1 MRYLHLLTFT
11 LLAFMGFAQQMP
23 NEVQAGTF
31 KRFVISISAAPEICY
46 RSIINDLEL
55 THEDYQLWSE
65 VIDHRNET
73 ETVKLGYTGGLHLS
87 YNVNDRF
94 GFQAGIQYANRGF
107 STKKIDTEGAI
118 IDPFVPESFKFILHY
133 DYLEIPAKVNFS
145 FGENQIR
152 LTTSAGLSSAFLIKQ
167 SRTYIGYY
175 KDTTTRQVFI
185 SNDPY
190 DRFNLFA
197 AISAGLEMHISP
209 IMRIKV
215 EPTFRYGLLKITD
228 TPVSGHWYSG
238 GLNVSYLVR
247 L

>member
-1 MRYLHLLTFT
+1 MQHLYLLTFT
-11 LLAFMGFAQQMP
+11 LMTFVGFAQRTP

-31 KRFVISISAAPEICY
+31 KRFEISISAAPEICY
-46 RSIINDLEL
+46 RTLLNNDGSQMSTSIINL
-55 THEDYQLWSE
+55 
-65 VIDHRNET
+65 RNET
-73 ETVKLGYTGGLHLS
+73 ETVKLGYTGGLHLG
-87 YNVNDRF
+87 YNFNEQF
-94 GFQAGIQYANRGF
+94 CFQTGIQYANRGF
-107 STKKIDTEGAI
+107 STKKIDIAGSLM
-118 IDPFVPESFKFILHY
+118 DPVIPESLKYNYNYH
-133 DYLEIPAKVNFS
+133 YLEIPTKVNFS

-167 SRTYIGYY
+167 SRTFIGYY

-190 DRFNLFA
+190 NRFNLFA
-197 AISAGLEMHISP
+197 TISAGLEMHMSP

-215 EPTFRYGLLKITD
+215 EPTFRYGLLKISD

>member
-1 MRYLHLLTFT
+1 MQHLYLLTFT
-11 LLAFMGFAQQMP
+11 LLTFVGLAQRTP

-31 KRFVISISAAPEICY
+31 KRFEIGVSASPEICY
-46 RSIINDLEL
+46 RTLLNNDGSQNSTSIIN
-55 THEDYQLWSE
+55 Y
-65 VIDHRNET
+65 RNEN
-73 ETVKLGYTGGLHLS
+73 ETVKMGYTGGLHLC
-87 YNVNDRF
+87 YNFNERF
-94 GFQAGIQYANRGF
+94 GFQTGIQYANRGF
-107 STKKIDTEGAI
+107 STKKIDIAGSLM
-118 IDPFVPESFKFILHY
+118 DPVIPESLKYNYNYH
-133 DYLEIPAKVNFS
+133 YLEIPAKVNFS

-167 SRTYIGYY
+167 SRTFIGYY

-185 SNDPY
+185 SNDAY
-190 DRFNLFA
+190 NRFNLFA
-197 AISAGLEMHISP
+197 TISAGLEMRFNP
-209 IMRIKV
+209 IMSIKV

>member
-1 MRYLHLLTFT
+1 MQHLYLLTFT
-11 LLAFMGFAQQMP
+11 LLAFMGFAQQHF
-23 NEVQAGTF
+23 E
-31 KRFVISISAAPEICY
+31 ISVSAAPEICY
-46 RSIINDLEL
+46 RTLLNNDGSQMSTSIINL
-55 THEDYQLWSE
+55 
-65 VIDHRNET
+65 RNET
-73 ETVKLGYTGGLHLS
+73 ETVKLGYTGGLHLG
-87 YNVNDRF
+87 YNFNERF
-94 GFQAGIQYANRGF
+94 GFQTGIQYANRGF
-107 STKKIDTEGAI
+107 STKKIDIAGSLM
-118 IDPFVPESFKFILHY
+118 DPVIPESLKYNYNYH
-133 DYLEIPAKVNFS
+133 YLEIPAKVNFS

-167 SRTYIGYY
+167 SRTFIGYY

-190 DRFNLFA
+190 NRFNLFA
-197 AISAGLEMHISP
+197 TISAGLEMRISP

-228 TPVSGHWYSG
+228 TPVSGRWYSG

>member
-1 MRYLHLLTFT
+1 MQHLYLLTFT
-11 LLAFMGFAQQMP
+11 LLAFMGFAQQHF
-23 NEVQAGTF
+23 E
-31 KRFVISISAAPEICY
+31 ISVSAAPEICY
-46 RSIINDLEL
+46 RTLLNNDGSQMSTSIINL
-55 THEDYQLWSE
+55 
-65 VIDHRNET
+65 RNET
-73 ETVKLGYTGGLHLS
+73 ETVKLGYTGGLHLG
-87 YNVNDRF
+87 YNFNERF
-94 GFQAGIQYANRGF
+94 GFQTGIQYANRGF
-107 STKKIDTEGAI
+107 STKKIDIAGSLM
-118 IDPFVPESFKFILHY
+118 DPVIPESLKYNYNYH
-133 DYLEIPAKVNFS
+133 YLEIPAKVNFS

-167 SRTYIGYY
+167 SRTFIGYY

-190 DRFNLFA
+190 NRFNLFA
-197 AISAGLEMHISP
+197 TISAGLEMHISP

>member
-1 MRYLHLLTFT
+1 M
-11 LLAFMGFAQQMP
+11 
-23 NEVQAGTF
+23 
-31 KRFVISISAAPEICY
+31 
-46 RSIINDLEL
+46 
-55 THEDYQLWSE
+55 
-65 VIDHRNET
+65 
-73 ETVKLGYTGGLHLS
+73 GYTGGLHLG
-87 YNVNDRF
+87 YNFNERF
-94 GFQAGIQYANRGF
+94 GFQTGIQYSNRGF
-107 STKKIDTEGAI
+107 STKKIDIAGSLM
-118 IDPFVPESFKFILHY
+118 DPVIPESLKYNYNYH
-133 DYLEIPAKVNFS
+133 YLEIPAKVNFS

-167 SRTYIGYY
+167 SRTFIGYY

-190 DRFNLFA
+190 NRFNLFA
-197 AISAGLEMHISP
+197 TISAGLEMHISP

-247 L
+247 F

>member
-1 MRYLHLLTFT
+1 MQHLALLTFT
-11 LLAFMGFAQQMP
+11 LLAFVGFAQRTP

-31 KRFVISISAAPEICY
+31 KRFEISISAAPEICY
-46 RSIINDLEL
+46 RTIRNNDEL
-55 THEDYQLWSE
+55 NNEDYQLWSE
-65 VIDHRNET
+65 VIAYRNET
-73 ETVKLGYTGGLHLS
+73 ETVKLGYTGGLHLG
-87 YNVNDRF
+87 YNFNERF
-94 GFQAGIQYANRGF
+94 GFQAGIQYSNRGF
-107 STKKIDTEGAI
+107 STKKIDTEGTI
-118 IDPFVPESFKFILHY
+118 TDPVVPESFKYIFDY
-133 DYLEIPAKVNFS
+133 DYLEIPTKVNFS

-167 SRTYIGYY
+167 SRTFIGYY
-175 KDTTTRQVFI
+175 KDTTTSQVFI

-190 DRFNLFA
+190 NRFNLFA
-197 AISAGLEMHISP
+197 TISAGLEMHISP
-209 IMRIKV
+209 IMSIKV

>member
-1 MRYLHLLTFT
+1 MQHLYLLTFT
-11 LLAFMGFAQQMP
+11 LLAFMGFAQQHF
-23 NEVQAGTF
+23 E
-31 KRFVISISAAPEICY
+31 ISVSAAPEICY
-46 RSIINDLEL
+46 RTLLNNDGSQMSTSIINL
-55 THEDYQLWSE
+55 
-65 VIDHRNET
+65 RNET
-73 ETVKLGYTGGLHLS
+73 ETVKLGYTGGLHLG
-87 YNVNDRF
+87 YNFNERF
-94 GFQAGIQYANRGF
+94 GFQTGIQYANRGF
-107 STKKIDTEGAI
+107 STKKIDIAGSLM
-118 IDPFVPESFKFILHY
+118 DPVIPESLKYNYNYH
-133 DYLEIPAKVNFS
+133 YLEIPAKVNFS

-167 SRTYIGYY
+167 SRTFIGYY

-190 DRFNLFA
+190 NRFNLFA
-197 AISAGLEMHISP
+197 TISAGLEMHISP

-247 L
+247 F

>member
-1 MRYLHLLTFT
+1 MTFV
-11 LLAFMGFAQQMP
+11 GFAQRTP

-31 KRFVISISAAPEICY
+31 KRFEIGVSASPEICY
-46 RSIINDLEL
+46 RTLLNNDGSQNSTSIIN
-55 THEDYQLWSE
+55 Y
-65 VIDHRNET
+65 RNEN
-73 ETVKLGYTGGLHLS
+73 ETVKMGYTGGLHLG
-87 YNVNDRF
+87 YNFNERF
-94 GFQAGIQYANRGF
+94 GFQTGIQYANRGF
-107 STKKIDTEGAI
+107 STKKIDIAGSLM
-118 IDPFVPESFKFILHY
+118 DPVIPESLKYNYNYH
-133 DYLEIPAKVNFS
+133 YLEIPAKVNFS

-167 SRTYIGYY
+167 SRTFIGYY

-185 SNDPY
+185 SNDAY
-190 DRFNLFA
+190 NRFNLFA
-197 AISAGLEMHISP
+197 TISAGLEMRFNP
-209 IMRIKV
+209 IMSIKV